1 MASEI
6 ERVRIKNR
14 TESSL
19 EMEMHLANSEV
30 VEIRLD
36 SMSAG
41 AMVKAILE
49 NGPYPKHRA
58 GKPEFV
64 LDFLSYGF
72 ATSPSAEG
80 HLALVFQ
87 LSRNRFPVAI
97 RAPHVQMAER
107 RRRRSRPRGLPL
119 TRCKFHGMAVHRPC
133 RRSLATHCFAAD
145 AAKNHGIAMATE
157 ANKVITASTRS
168 PRPTARTAT

>member
-58 GKPEFV
+58 GEPELV

-97 RAPHVQMAER
+97 RVPHEKLADIRAAIAQWETQ
-107 RRRRSRPRGLPL
+107 RPG
-119 TRCKFHGMAVHRPC
+119 KA
-133 RRSLATHCFAAD
+133 
-145 AAKNHGIAMATE
+145 
-157 ANKVITASTRS
+157 
-168 PRPTARTAT
+168 